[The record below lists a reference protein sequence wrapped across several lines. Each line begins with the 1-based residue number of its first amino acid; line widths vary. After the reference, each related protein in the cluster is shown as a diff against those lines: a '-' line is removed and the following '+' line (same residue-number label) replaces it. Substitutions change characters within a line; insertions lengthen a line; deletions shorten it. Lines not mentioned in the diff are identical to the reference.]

1 MLHEGEVAG
10 GGEGEEPAFALTL
23 LLCQIT
29 RYGECRE
36 GEPFD
41 CSGIIDEE
49 AEALLVLEVVL
60 SEGEAQLAQLTLD
73 LAQSLLLLGRELGTA
88 LAEAFVAALEEAQVF
103 GVELEA
109 LTCLPYLTDTLEEG
123 LGEGDEGGEC

>member
-23 LLCQIT
+23 FLCQLT
-29 RYGECRE
+29 CYGECRE
-36 GEPFD
+36 GKPFD

-60 SEGEAQLAQLTLD
+60 SEVRLSSLSSRLTSRSRSFSSAGSWAPL
-73 LAQSLLLLGRELGTA
+73 SLK
-88 LAEAFVAALEEAQVF
+88 
-103 GVELEA
+103 
-109 LTCLPYLTDTLEEG
+109 PS
-123 LGEGDEGGEC
+123 